1 VYPSDFSSFFSEQ
14 EMIFEFTLP
23 TGSYATTLLSFIFEG
38 IDQKTL
44 KENRLEI
51 PLLKESQ

>member
-1 VYPSDFSSFFSEQ
+1 
-14 EMIFEFTLP
+14 MTFEFTLP